1 MSLRGV
7 AHQFQ
12 VWVEV
17 GVACPTPSY
26 SSIRQWVLR
35 VGLYEWQRPKARQAD
50 WIFVIDLTIELGS
63 NKCLVIL
70 GIRQT
75 KWAAIVKEDG
85 RDLQHQDMDVLQIS
99 VMGSTQ
105 GVYIQQQI
113 EQVSLQVGC
122 PLQIVSDHGSDVK
135 KGIELYLQEHPKVIY
150 TYDVTHQTARLLKA
164 ELEGDE
170 AYQRFAQRCTRTR
183 QQLQQSPLSFLMPPV
198 QRAKSRYLNIESLF
212 SWAEQI
218 YHYAQRQDFAAIAP
232 EFCLDEPAFEALSLK
247 LTHVEWSPL
256 VVLKH
261 QVYPHRRDFLQALE
275 LHLPPQTYLTWQ
287 PLLLQVADC
296 GRRKFEQALGW
307 VIESVDTLAPFQKML
322 SLVATLQQ
330 QLKTQGLT
338 HSTQHWFE
346 LETQALDLCP
356 RLQAFRAKLIDYLA
370 QQTQA
375 LPAESV
381 FMGASDIIESI
392 FGKYKLFSAR
402 TPLKHMGH
410 LLLLLPLLTTSL
422 SAQQI
427 KLALE
432 QCSFDQ
438 VETWFQETF
447 GRSAL
452 AKRRAAF
459 SPSKYT

>member
-12 VWVEV
+12 VWGEV

-63 NKCLVIL
+63 HKCLVIL

-75 KWAAIVKEDG
+75 AWAAIVQETE
-85 RDLQHQDMDVLQIS
+85 RDLQHQDMEVLQIS
-99 VMGSTQ
+99 VMSSTQ

-113 EQVSLQVGC
+113 EQVSRQVGC
-122 PLQIVSDHGSDVK
+122 PLQIISDHGSDVK
-135 KGIELYLQEHPKVIY
+135 KGIELYLQEHPGVIY
-150 TYDVTHQTARLLKA
+150 TYDVTHQTARFLKA
-164 ELEGDE
+164 QLAANQ
-170 AYQRFAQRCTRTR
+170 AYQKFAQHCTRTR

-198 QRAKSRYLNIESLF
+198 QRAKSRYLNVESLF

-218 YHYAQRQDFAAIAP
+218 YHYAQRQDFTAIDP
-232 EFCLDEPAFEALSLK
+232 QFCLDKSAIEVLSLQ
-247 LTHVEWSPL
+247 LTCAEWSSL
-256 VVLKH
+256 VALKH
-261 QVYPHRRDFLQALE
+261 QVYPHRSAFLQALE
-275 LHLPPQTYLTWQ
+275 LHLSPQSYLTWQ
-287 PLLLQVADC
+287 PLLLQLADC
-296 GRRKFEQALGW
+296 GRQKFEQALGW
-307 VIESVDTLAPFQKML
+307 VLESNATLAPFQTML
-322 SLVATLQQ
+322 KLVTTLQH

-338 HSTQHWFE
+338 HSTVHWFE
-346 LETQALDLCP
+346 LETQTLDFCP
-356 RLQAFRAKLIDYLA
+356 RLQAFRSQLIDYLA
-370 QQTQA
+370 GQTQA

-381 FMGASDIIESI
+381 FMGSSDIIESI
-392 FGKYKLFSAR
+392 FGKYKLFSDR

-422 SAQQI
+422 SAQQV
-427 KLALE
+427 KSALE
-432 QCSFDQ
+432 QCSFEQ

-459 SPSKYT
+459 QST